1 MLNTVFEPGSGSRN
15 SLMTPMCPSSSD
27 EEGGPGSGGGGEGG
41 GDSEG
46 EEELDEIEV
55 EALPGVKKAE
65 WC

>member
-27 EEGGPGSGGGGEGG
+27 EEGGPGSGGGGE
-41 GDSEG
+41 EMG

-55 EALPGVKKAE
+55 EALPAVKKAE

>member
-27 EEGGPGSGGGGEGG
+27 EEGGPGSGGGGEGM
-41 GDSEG
+41 G